1 MKNKILIKLYVME
14 LELELDVFVPVNEI
28 VWKMKKMIVKA
39 ISDITNLTIE
49 TSDYYLINKN
59 TSGVYKNNEL
69 IINTDIRN
77 VSELLLVFK

>member
-1 MKNKILIKLYVME
+1 ME

-59 TSGVYKNNEL
+59 TSRVYKNNEL

>member
-59 TSGVYKNNEL
+59 TSRVYKNNEL